1 MRLLLFITFFLVINR
16 EPKDS
21 ILIHIDALYRSAL
34 YLVKNEHNADDLVQE
49 TYLKAF
55 KYLQNGEIIS
65 NERAWLFKIL
75 MNTFI
80 NQYKKS
86 KIEPSLVD
94 FDSIESFHES
104 IKEEVLMSP
113 IAENET
119 EFDEWLDSDIKKA
132 LEELPDDFRLV
143 ILLSTVESFSYKEIS
158 KMLNCPIGTVMSR
171 IYRGRKL
178 LKEKL
183 TGYAKKHGYERE

>member
-1 MRLLLFITFFLVINR
+1 MNR
-16 EPKDS
+16 KDS
-21 ILIHIDALYRSAL
+21 LLIHIDALYRSAL
-34 YLVKNEHNADDLVQE
+34 YLVKNENNADDLVQE

-55 KYLQNGEIIS
+55 KSLQNGEIIN

-80 NQYKKS
+80 NQYRKS
-86 KIEPSLVD
+86 KTEPSLVD

-104 IKEEVLMSP
+104 IKEEVLTSP

-143 ILLSTVESFSYKEIS
+143 ILLSTVEGFSYKEIS

-171 IYRGRKL
+171 IYRGRKM